1 MDLTF
6 QDPGL
11 GYSVDSIM
19 DFQTGDQSD
28 FWKAPLFYFYPQL
41 DRTRFEALPPKEQV
55 GYLKNTLQE
64 VYDSALIAQKVESY
78 QVHWESN
85 RKVVEEAMSDAFGLD
100 PGALYNDLVVNVT
113 LNSIS
118 PRYLQER
125 RFDVFYLNSP
135 KGALGVSLH
144 EMVHFL
150 WFYVWNRHF
159 GDSFAEYET
168 PHLKWVLSEMAVESI
183 MRDERLR
190 ARNPYFESGC
200 VYDYFYQMRID
211 GAPILDT
218 LNKMYHAAPIQSFME
233 QSYAYC
239 LTHKKEIRAQM
250 R

>member
-41 DRTRFEALPPKEQV
+41 DRVRFDALPPKEQV

-150 WFYVWNRHF
+150 WFYV
-159 GDSFAEYET
+159 G
-168 PHLKWVLSEMAVESI
+168 AVILGIPLQNTKPRIS
-183 MRDERLR
+183 
-190 ARNPYFESGC
+190 SGC
-200 VYDYFYQMRID
+200 SAKWRWSRLCGTNVC
-211 GAPILDT
+211 APGTLIL
-218 LNKMYHAAPIQSFME
+218 KAAVCTIIFIKC
-233 QSYAYC
+233 A
-239 LTHKKEIRAQM
+239 LTARRFWTH
-250 R
+250 